1 MKLRDIKKDDLP
13 EEHARDGPRAERD
26 LDKADQAS
34 GRHEQAGREL
44 DKKRSEFIAK
54 KLAEKTKNPAAES
67 FDNQVL
73 RILQTQARRNGI
85 EYATPAVEKKK
96 E

>member
-1 MKLRDIKKDDLP
+1 M
-13 EEHARDGPRAERD
+13 
-26 LDKADQAS
+26 
-34 GRHEQAGREL
+34 EL
-44 DKKRSEFIAK
+44 DKKRSEFITK
-54 KLAEKTKNPAAES
+54 KLAEDTKNRAADS